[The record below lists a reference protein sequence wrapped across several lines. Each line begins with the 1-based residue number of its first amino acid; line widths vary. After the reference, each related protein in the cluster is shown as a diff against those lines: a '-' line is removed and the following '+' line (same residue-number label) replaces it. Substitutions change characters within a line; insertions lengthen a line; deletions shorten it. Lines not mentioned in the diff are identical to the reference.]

1 MNTLIELVG
10 VSLNNISP
18 DLLVYLAIDVSIAI
32 LLLGAMRF
40 LSGIT
45 AKVNSTE
52 ELAKEDNFAFG
63 ISVAGSV
70 LALGIVLTGAITG
83 EAASSYA
90 MEAIGMLAYGGYGLL
105 LIKVGRIIHDKVALQ
120 RLDKNALIIEKNLTI
135 GIIDAAGAIATAII
149 IRAVLVWVDG
159 LDLSTFIAITSGFVV
174 AQTVLVIVTRLREKQ
189 YAKNNQEDCLQEAL
203 SNGQLALAIRYS
215 GQVISTALAVTAA
228 SYFLVYSPE
237 TLVLNL
243 IGWLV
248 FGVVM
253 TLLVALLTAIAKRI
267 VLWGI
272 NLVEEVDQQHNIGVA
287 SIEMATSIAIALILT
302 ALMA

>member
-1 MNTLIELVG
+1 MNTFIDLIGVNQEL
-10 VSLNNISP
+10 LI
-18 DLLVYLAIDVSIAI
+18 YLAIDITIAI
-32 LLLGAMRF
+32 ILLGTMRF
-40 LSGIT
+40 LSGVT
-45 AKVNSTE
+45 AKVNSTD
-52 ELAKEDNFAFG
+52 ELAKQDNFAFG
-63 ISVAGSV
+63 ISVAGSI

-83 EAASSYA
+83 ENASSYS
-90 MEAIGMLAYGGYGLL
+90 MEIIGMLSYGLFGLL
-105 LIKVGRIIHDKVALQ
+105 LIKVGRVIHDKIALQ
-120 RLDKNALIIEKNLTI
+120 QLDKMALIKEQNLTI
-135 GIIDAAGAIATAII
+135 GIVDAAGAIATAII
-149 IRAVLVWVDG
+149 IRSVLLWVDG
-159 LDLSTFIAITSGFVV
+159 LSISTFIAITCGFIV
-174 AQTVLVIVTRLREKQ
+174 AQTMLVIVTRIREKQ
-189 YAKNNQEDCLQEAL
+189 YAKNNQNDSLQEAL

-228 SYFLVYSPE
+228 SHFLVYSPE
-237 TLVLNL
+237 TLVVNL

-253 TLLVALLTAIAKRI
+253 TVLVAILTALAKRI

>member
-10 VSLNNISP
+10 VNQE
-18 DLLVYLAIDVSIAI
+18 LLVFLAIDITIAI
-32 LLLGAMRF
+32 ILLGAMRF
-40 LSGIT
+40 LLGLTSQ
-45 AKVNSTE
+45 VNSTE
-52 ELAKEDNFAFG
+52 ELAQKDNFAFG
-63 ISVAGSV
+63 VSVAGST

-83 EAASSYA
+83 ENAPSYL
-90 MEAIGMLAYGGYGLL
+90 MEIIGMLAYGTYGLI
-105 LIKVGRIIHDKVALQ
+105 LIKVGRIIQDKVALQ
-120 RLDKNALIIEKNLTI
+120 HLNKTELIKEQNLTI

-149 IRAVLVWVDG
+149 IRAVLLWVDG
-159 LDLSTFIAITSGFVV
+159 LDVSTFIAITSGFIV
-174 AQTVLVIVTRLREKQ
+174 AQAVLVLVTRIRERK

-228 SYFLVYSPE
+228 SHFLVYSPE
-237 TLVLNL
+237 TLVMNL

-248 FGVVM
+248 FGIIM
-253 TLLVALLTAIAKRI
+253 TLLVALLTSIAKRI

-287 SIEMATSIAIALILT
+287 SIEMATSIAIAMILT

>member
-10 VSLNNISP
+10 VNQE
-18 DLLVYLAIDVSIAI
+18 LLIFLAIDIVIAI
-32 LLLGAMRF
+32 ILLGAMRF
-40 LSGIT
+40 LLGLSSQ
-45 AKVNSTE
+45 VNSTE
-52 ELAKEDNFAFG
+52 ELAKKDNFAFG
-63 ISVAGSV
+63 VSVAGSI

-83 EAASSYA
+83 ENAPSYL
-90 MEAIGMLAYGGYGLL
+90 MEIVGMLAYGIYGLV
-105 LIKVGRIIHDKVALQ
+105 LIKIGRIIQDKVALQ
-120 RLDKNALIIEKNLTI
+120 HLNKTELIKEQNLTI

-149 IRAVLVWVDG
+149 IRAVLLWVDG
-159 LDLSTFIAITSGFVV
+159 LDLSTFIAITSGFIV
-174 AQTVLVIVTRLREKQ
+174 AQAVLVLVTRIREKK

-228 SYFLVYSPE
+228 SHFLVYSPE
-237 TLVLNL
+237 NLVVNL

-248 FGVVM
+248 FGVIM
-253 TLLVALLTAIAKRI
+253 TVLVALLTSLAKRI

-287 SIEMATSIAIALILT
+287 SIEMATSIAIALTLA

>member
-1 MNTLIELVG
+1 MNSFIELAG
-10 VSLNNISP
+10 VNQ
-18 DLLVYLAIDVSIAI
+18 DLLVYLAIDISIAI

-40 LSGIT
+40 LSGLS
-45 AKVNSTE
+45 AKVNSTQ

-63 ISVAGSV
+63 ISVAGSI

-83 EAASSYA
+83 EAASSYR
-90 MEAIGMLAYGGYGLL
+90 MEVVGMLAYGGYGLL
-105 LIKVGRIIHDKVALQ
+105 LIKVGRIIHDKIALQ
-120 RLDKNALIIEKNLTI
+120 HLDKNALIIEKNLTI

-149 IRAVLVWVDG
+149 IRAVLLWVDG
-159 LDLSTFIAITSGFVV
+159 LDISTFIAITSGFIV
-174 AQTVLVIVTRLREKQ
+174 AQTMLVIVTRLREQQ

-228 SYFLVYSPE
+228 SHFLMYSPE
-237 TLVLNL
+237 TLVVNL
-243 IGWLV
+243 LGWLV
-248 FGVVM
+248 FGIGM

>member
-1 MNTLIELVG
+1 MINRLIELVG
-10 VSLNNISP
+10 VNQE
-18 DLLVYLAIDVSIAI
+18 LLIYLAIDVTIAI
-32 LLLGAMRF
+32 ILLGAMRF
-40 LSGIT
+40 LLGLTSQ
-45 AKVNSTE
+45 VNSTE
-52 ELAKEDNFAFG
+52 ELAQKDNFAFG
-63 ISVAGSV
+63 VSVAGSI

-83 EAASSYA
+83 ENAPSFLF
-90 MEAIGMLAYGGYGLL
+90 EIIGMLAYGTYGLI
-105 LIKVGRIIHDKVALQ
+105 LIKIGRVIQDKVALQ
-120 RLDKNALIIEKNLTI
+120 HLNKTALIKENNLTI

-149 IRAVLVWVDG
+149 IRAVLLWVDG
-159 LDLSTFIAITSGFVV
+159 LNVATFIAITSGFIV
-174 AQTVLVIVTRLREKQ
+174 AQAVLVLVTRIREKQ
-189 YAKNNQEDCLQEAL
+189 YSRNNQKDSLQEAL
-203 SNGQLALAIRYS
+203 SDGQVALAIRYS

-228 SYFLVYSPE
+228 SHFLIYSPE
-237 TLVLNL
+237 TLVMNL

-253 TLLVALLTAIAKRI
+253 TILVSLLTSVSKRI